1 MSNGSLENKTMK
13 KLALTALAAAFAT
26 IGLASVASA
35 DSRSGDDEWRRHGRH
50 DDAGRRDDRRGDDR
64 QAHRD
69 RGRDEWRHGDRRP
82 HWRHH
87 HRHAPRF
94 VYRHHE
100 RDYCFVKKVRRYD
113 DWGNMYIKRVRVCR

>member
-1 MSNGSLENKTMK
+1 MK

-82 HWRHH
+82 HWRHTI
-87 HRHAPRF
+87 ATLPASSIAI
-94 VYRHHE
+94 
-100 RDYCFVKKVRRYD
+100 
-113 DWGNMYIKRVRVCR
+113 MSATIAS